1 MVKKDRACNYYYES
15 LYSENKKISNTT
27 ANKGDIFALT
37 VNLL

>member
-1 MVKKDRACNYYYES
+1 MVKKDRACNYYYQ
-15 LYSENKKISNTT
+15 KISNTS

>member
-1 MVKKDRACNYYYES
+1 MVKKDRACNYYVN
-15 LYSENKKISNTT
+15 LYSENKKSSNTS